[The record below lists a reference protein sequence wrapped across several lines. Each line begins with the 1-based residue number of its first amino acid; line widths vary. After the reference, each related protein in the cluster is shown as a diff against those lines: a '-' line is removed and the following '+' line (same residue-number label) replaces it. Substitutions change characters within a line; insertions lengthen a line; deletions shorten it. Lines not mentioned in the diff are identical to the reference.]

1 MEDND
6 CLHRGETDLD
16 NKAHVYSHNAIAN
29 VWLSTMKSGVQFVE
43 CFNVDVHVS
52 KACVS
57 LLIFCPLY
65 MTWVPLSM

>member
-29 VWLSTMKSGVQFVE
+29 ANSDLF
-43 CFNVDVHVS
+43 
-52 KACVS
+52 
-57 LLIFCPLY
+57 L
-65 MTWVPLSM
+65 